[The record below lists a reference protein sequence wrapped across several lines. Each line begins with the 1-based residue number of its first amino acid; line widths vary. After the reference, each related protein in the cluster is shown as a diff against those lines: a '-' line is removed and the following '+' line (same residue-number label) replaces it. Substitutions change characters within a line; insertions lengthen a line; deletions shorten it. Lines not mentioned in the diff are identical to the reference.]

1 MKINLNRIP
10 FSDKIKIFNQL
21 YEDISGKGIGGDTEL
36 AHVNKYEACVLRALG
51 GSGTI
56 NPLTNLTQYMGGGG
70 GGQQPAPAPTS
81 STVKQVTEL
90 PEYFKPYAE
99 DIKKKFLNKNDLVVE
114 IGSND
119 GIMLKNF

>member
-10 FSDKIKIFNQL
+10 ISDKIKIFNQV

-56 NPLTNLTQYMGGGG
+56 NPSTNLTQYVGGGG
-70 GGQQPAPAPTS
+70 SSGGGSGGGQNTT
-81 STVKQVTEL
+81 STVQKNEI
-90 PEYFKPYAE
+90 PEYFKPYALE
-99 DIKKKFLNKNDLVVE
+99 MVE
-114 IGSND
+114 TASQV
-119 GIMLKNF
+119 

>member
-10 FSDKIKIFNQL
+10 ISDKIKIFNQL

-56 NPLTNLTQYMGGGG
+56 NPSTNLTQYVGGGGSSGGGSGGG
-70 GGQQPAPAPTS
+70 GGQHTS
-81 STVKQVTEL
+81 STVQKNEI
-90 PEYFKPYAE
+90 PEYFKNHPLIV
-99 DIKKKFLNKNDLVVE
+99 DSIF
-114 IGSND
+114 
-119 GIMLKNF
+119 